1 MTKLT
6 AGLVRKRLEEYGVSK
21 QTVIHVVDPYKDT
34 FQLGCFSLEFF
45 RQSFYSRL
53 YGSVRKTPAG
63 TFVHTGDF
71 KFDFTPADGNPAE
84 VGRMAEIGKK
94 GVDVLFVKARMLR
107 KLVCISEKSLL
118 KIYTK

>member
-1 MTKLT
+1 M
-6 AGLVRKRLEEYGVSK
+6 GVYG
-21 QTVIHVVDPYKDT
+21 
-34 FQLGCFSLEFF
+34 
-45 RQSFYSRL
+45 
-53 YGSVRKTPAG
+53 KTPAG

-107 KLVCISEKSLL
+107 KVDFVFQKSHC
-118 KIYTK
+118 